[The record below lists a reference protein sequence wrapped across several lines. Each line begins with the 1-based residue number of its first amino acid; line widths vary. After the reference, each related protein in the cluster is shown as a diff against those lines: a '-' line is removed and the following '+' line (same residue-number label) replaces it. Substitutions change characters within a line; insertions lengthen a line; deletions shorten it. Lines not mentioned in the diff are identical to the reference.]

1 MLMFYSC
8 NNDYSSIDNNTEKE
22 SILQTRDSRY
32 PWEPYSK
39 IYPKQTRSLLTFDD
53 CIGRGYKSDYFPA
66 GCMEGITSEIID
78 LAKLQNDHPEY
89 FTQIS
94 LNEGEANSFS
104 FSDFNEYTSKS
115 DLKKTVTGGASVN
128 LGLFSVG
135 AKHTMT
141 KIFTSNI
148 TDDEKSVFGELDI
161 TYKKYQYALQ
171 MSSRIKNDILLNY
184 ISQNFKDE
192 LYNTT
197 PYELLENYGGYVM
210 SKFITGGRATAL
222 YAGTYSSNVTTEGKE
237 KDMDNS
243 INASY
248 GFKMNSTDKDG
259 SSSVSGNLGIGKNFS
274 SGTSQTSKM
283 NSLKVS
289 VRTMGGPPAFSTF
302 SSAQNLD
309 NVSLDLSGWL
319 NSLSDEKTHSII
331 EFPENGLMP
340 IADLI
345 PEKNIQDEISYL
357 ENGTAPFAT
366 SIQEP
371 YISIEIVHPVGPCII
386 GTMLHTRSGDKIFL
400 RRFISGRPSNL
411 DSIKSQESNR
421 ISQYFGLKITT
432 NLPKSELTE
441 KHIIIDIVNFTKMTK
456 FIDKRDNS
464 IYLLYLNDQQKKCAL
479 SIHSERVIDDY
490 AMRNFIESLPIVNMT
505 YEDLVNSYSIDAL

>member
-1 MLMFYSC
+1 M
-8 NNDYSSIDNNTEKE
+8 E
-22 SILQTRDSRY
+22 SIFKNLF
-32 PWEPYSK
+32 
-39 IYPKQTRSLLTFDD
+39 QTRSLLTFDN
-53 CIGRGYKSDYFPA
+53 CIGRGYKSDYFPT

-78 LAKLQNDHPEY
+78 LAKLQKDHPEY

-141 KIFTSNI
+141 QIFTSNI

-184 ISQNFKDE
+184 ISQDFKDE

-197 PYELLENYGGYVM
+197 PYELLENYGGYVI

-283 NSLKVS
+283 SSLKVS
-289 VRTMGGPPAFSTF
+289 VKTMGGPPAFSTF

-309 NVSLDLSGWL
+309 NISLDLSGWL

-340 IADLI
+340 ITDFI
-345 PEKNIQDEISYL
+345 PESNLKNLIYKIQEANETPQESL
-357 ENGTAPFAT
+357 
-366 SIQEP
+366 QEP
-371 YISIEIVHPVGPCII
+371 YILIRMVAYYNPLTLTTFELV
-386 GTMLHTRSGDKIFL
+386 TRYGDKIDIGGLYSRGFVNENSL
-400 RRFISGRPSNL
+400 INICNNMTNNL
-411 DSIKSQESNR
+411 
-421 ISQYFGLKITT
+421 GLKIV
-432 NLPKSELTE
+432 NKSPTSD
-441 KHIIIDIVNFTKMTK
+441 IDNIVRIVQVFNPTQKV
-456 FIDKRDNS
+456 IDKRDNS
-464 IYLLYLNDQQKKCAL
+464 VYIITDEKSKKAVSL
-479 SIHSERVIDDY
+479 HSDRVINDY
-490 AMRNFIESLPIVNMT
+490 TMKGLIDRLPIANI
-505 YEDLVNSYSIDAL
+505 SIDDLINNYDITVL